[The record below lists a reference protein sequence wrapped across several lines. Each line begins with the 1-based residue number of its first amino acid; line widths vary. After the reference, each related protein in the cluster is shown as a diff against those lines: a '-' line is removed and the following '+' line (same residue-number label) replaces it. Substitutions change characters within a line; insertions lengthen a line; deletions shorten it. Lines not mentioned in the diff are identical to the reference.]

1 MPRAQRAADFLR
13 LQAEEPLDLMPD
25 HHREYRAERDQRQQH
40 EPEPQPRAPDLPL
53 SLAVSAAA
61 SAVQTIGVLDGCG
74 VEIEGLVRI
83 EASRRL
89 GHAGEC
95 NWHRSRRL

>member
-1 MPRAQRAADFLR
+1 
-13 LQAEEPLDLMPD
+13 MPD
-25 HHREYRAERDQRQQH
+25 NDGEHDAERDQCQQH
-40 EPEPQPRAPDLPL
+40 EPEPQPRASDLPL
-53 SLAVSAAA
+53 SLAVGAPAGT
-61 SAVQTIGVLDGCG
+61 VQAIGVLDGRG

-95 NWHRSRRL
+95 NWHAGRRL